1 MQKTWYSNFSLLVKS
16 AIMKLIRIKYVSI
29 IRGQIMMGEW
39 YFEYEIQVNRPG
51 LLGDIASLLGML
63 RVNIVSINGVD
74 KDRRGML
81 LSTDNEES
89 IQRFISIVSTMEN
102 INVTRFREPKLR
114 DRLALRHGHYIPK
127 DADEKNTFRFVRD
140 ELGILVDFMAELF
153 KKEGHK
159 LIGIRGMPRVGKT
172 ESIVAASVSANKRW
186 LFISS
191 TMIKQTVRSSLM
203 GDEFSGNNIFI
214 LDGAVTRRSSDERH
228 QQLVREMMGMPTI
241 KVIEHPDIFV
251 QHSPYKLEDFDYIIE
266 LRNHPDEEITYEII
280 EKNMMSLSDDFGFNF

>member
-1 MQKTWYSNFSLLVKS
+1 
-16 AIMKLIRIKYVSI
+16 
-29 IRGQIMMGEW
+29 MGEW

-74 KDRRGML
+74 EEHRGML
-81 LSTDNEES
+81 LSTDNEET

-114 DRLALRHGHYIPK
+114 DRLAVRHGHYIPR

-172 ESIVAASVSANKRW
+172 ESIVAASVCANKRW

-228 QQLVREMMGMPTI
+228 QQLVREIMGMPTI
-241 KVIEHPDIFV
+241 KVIEHPDLFV
-251 QHSPYKLEDFDYIIE
+251 QHSSYKLEDFDYIIE

-280 EKNMMSLSDDFGFNF
+280 QKNDMFSNTNDFGGFGGFNF

>member
-1 MQKTWYSNFSLLVKS
+1 
-16 AIMKLIRIKYVSI
+16 
-29 IRGQIMMGEW
+29 MGEW

-51 LLGDIASLLGML
+51 LLGDISSLLGML

-74 KDRRGML
+74 EDRRGML

-102 INVTRFREPKLR
+102 INVTRFRQPKLR
-114 DRLALRHGHYIPK
+114 DHLALRHGHYIPR

-172 ESIVAASVSANKRW
+172 ESIVAASVCANKRW

-203 GDEFSGNNIFI
+203 GDEFNGNNIFI
-214 LDGAVTRRSSDERH
+214 LDGAVTRRSNDERH
-228 QQLVREMMGMPTI
+228 QQLVREIMGMPMI
-241 KVIEHPDIFV
+241 KVIEHPDLFV
-251 QHSPYKLEDFDYIIE
+251 QHSSYKLEDFDYIIE

-280 EKNMMSLSDDFGFNF
+280 QKNDVFPDTNDLGGFGGFSF

>member
-1 MQKTWYSNFSLLVKS
+1 
-16 AIMKLIRIKYVSI
+16 
-29 IRGQIMMGEW
+29 MGEW

-74 KDRRGML
+74 EGYRGML
-81 LSTDNEES
+81 LSTENEDS
-89 IQRFISIVSTMEN
+89 IRRFISIVSTMEN
-102 INVTRFREPKLR
+102 INVTRFREPTLR
-114 DRLALRHGHYIPK
+114 DRLAMRHGHYIPR

-153 KKEGHK
+153 KKDGHK

-191 TMIKQTVRSSLM
+191 TMIKQTVRNTLM

-214 LDGAVTRRSSDERH
+214 LDGAVTRRSTDERH
-228 QQLVREMMGMPTI
+228 QQLVRELMAMPTI
-241 KVIEHPDIFV
+241 KVIEHPDLFV
-251 QHSPYKLEDFDYIIE
+251 QHSSYKIEDFDYIIE
-266 LRNHPDEEITYEII
+266 LRHEPNEEITYELI
-280 EKNMMSLSDDFGFNF
+280 EKNNMLSSTDHFGGFEF

>member
-1 MQKTWYSNFSLLVKS
+1 
-16 AIMKLIRIKYVSI
+16 
-29 IRGQIMMGEW
+29 MGEW

-74 KDRRGML
+74 EGYRGML
-81 LSTDNEES
+81 LSTENEDS
-89 IQRFISIVSTMEN
+89 IRRFISIVSTMEN
-102 INVTRFREPKLR
+102 INVTRFREPTLR
-114 DRLALRHGHYIPK
+114 DRLAMRHGQYIPR

-153 KKEGHK
+153 KKDGHK

-191 TMIKQTVRSSLM
+191 TMIKQTVRNTLM

-214 LDGAVTRRSSDERH
+214 LDGAVTRRSTDERH
-228 QQLVREMMGMPTI
+228 QQLVRELMAMPTI
-241 KVIEHPDIFV
+241 KVIEHPDLFV
-251 QHSPYKLEDFDYIIE
+251 QHSSYKIEDFDYIIE
-266 LRNHPDEEITYEII
+266 LRHEPNEEITYELI
-280 EKNMMSLSDDFGFNF
+280 EKNNMLSSTDHFGGFEF